1 MHYLEPFVYGVEII
15 VVKFV
20 PEFYLTFCKIWQQLN
35 LLEHYEQKKFS
46 LAKYTKTLAWKKL
59 IHYHN
64 ILNLA
69 SERNIYWSLIGEL
82 SSRIQGFGKFFIV
95 IMKQPLFK
103 GIVKLSITSTQ
114 LHRNLAEVY
123 TAVNM
128 RPMV

>member
-1 MHYLEPFVYGVEII
+1 MAAVELIGA
-15 VVKFV
+15 
-20 PEFYLTFCKIWQQLN
+20 LRA
-35 LLEHYEQKKFS
+35 KKFR

-69 SERNIYWSLIGEL
+69 SERNINWSLIGEL

-95 IMKQPLFK
+95 TMKQPLFK

-114 LHRNLAEVY
+114 LHRNLAEVD